1 MLSVVIVLLNCVKQ
15 GMYDPCKGESPI
27 QEVMDHLVFA
37 YFVMEMVIKM
47 IALGIFGHSR
57 SYLSNNWHKFD
68 VFIMFTEVLDYIVLA
83 FGANFNISYAFTPM
97 RLISREPS
105 MREFVSI
112 LLGTATMLGNVLLL
126 YIFVIHV
133 FAVVG
138 VQLWAGTLRH
148 RCFLGQDIPTM
159 YNVSLSPYFSN
170 TYGEKTPF
178 TCSLD
183 GTSGMRHCKDV
194 PPYRDDG
201 MVCLLNPL
209 VYNPV
214 APPVAGAN
222 NSTCFNWNV
231 YYNVCLPDGPNP
243 NKGALNFDNVGYAW
257 ITMFQVVTLEGWTTV
272 MYYIM
277 DVYSFWSFIFFIL
290 TTVVGS
296 SVIMNVC
303 AVVIATHFSGAM
315 RRDTERQQG
324 GAMSIKQLCCKLLNR
339 LKQIILERH
348 QKRSQV
354 SDRQTERTASYILL
368 WTTIHKKLEKI
379 VNSKVF
385 NGSIMFA
392 IFLSI
397 LTMAV
402 EFHGQFIF
410 SSYSLPG

>member
-1 MLSVVIVLLNCVKQ
+1 LTRVAGGAGKEGQ
-15 GMYDPCKGESPI
+15 PKGEIPLGELRDHTGESEPLPYPDLAPVI
-27 QEVMDHLVFA
+27 CFDLSQTVMDHLVFA

-68 VFIMFTEVLDYIVLA
+68 VFIMFTELVSHNA
-83 FGANFNISYAFTPM
+83 SC
-97 RLISREPS
+97 

-126 YIFVIHV
+126 YIVVIHV

-178 TCSLD
+178 ICSLD

-201 MVCLLNPL
+201 MVCSLNPL

-290 TTVVGS
+290 TTIVS
-296 SVIMNVC
+296 
-303 AVVIATHFSGAM
+303 THLSLF
-315 RRDTERQQG
+315 
-324 GAMSIKQLCCKLLNR
+324 
-339 LKQIILERH
+339 
-348 QKRSQV
+348 
-354 SDRQTERTASYILL
+354 
-368 WTTIHKKLEKI
+368 
-379 VNSKVF
+379 
-385 NGSIMFA
+385 MF
-392 IFLSI
+392 
-397 LTMAV
+397 
-402 EFHGQFIF
+402 
-410 SSYSLPG
+410 